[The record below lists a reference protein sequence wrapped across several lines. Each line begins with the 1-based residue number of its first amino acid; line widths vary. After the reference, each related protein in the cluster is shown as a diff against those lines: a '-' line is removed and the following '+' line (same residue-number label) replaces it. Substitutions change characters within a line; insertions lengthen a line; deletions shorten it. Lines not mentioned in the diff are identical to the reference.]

1 MLGDSVSVVVV
12 LFRFGNNFHYI
23 IYALLYRNENT
34 TLRRKNTKKK
44 FKLNQ
49 LFINKIEINK
59 KNAFFVL
66 TDGE

>member
-34 TLRRKNTKKK
+34 TLLSVNLRRKN
-44 FKLNQ
+44 
-49 LFINKIEINK
+49 
-59 KNAFFVL
+59 A
-66 TDGE
+66 